1 MAADGVDQNIAM
13 DQGWNGTFQ
22 GKPLHSLTFLA
33 IYVYVY
39 ISKKVI
45 FNIQMMILHTINKKT
60 NEIKEY
66 ITNYINKNIAKKK

>member
-22 GKPLHSLTFLA
+22 GKHLHSLTFLA

-39 ISKKVI
+39 
-45 FNIQMMILHTINKKT
+45 
-60 NEIKEY
+60 
-66 ITNYINKNIAKKK
+66 